1 MQRLEEKSRGMHF
14 LMFLLLRLPAPT
26 RRRPLTGGA
35 EALADG
41 TETLETAARDWE
53 ILEIWFGG
61 RAEGLALLFYFCL
74 RAL

>member
-1 MQRLEEKSRGMHF
+1 
-14 LMFLLLRLPAPT
+14 MFLGLRLFAGI

-35 EALADG
+35 EARLDG
-41 TETLETAARDWE
+41 TEALETAVRDWE